1 MNRHRSPRSPRQRGV
16 AALTIVLVLFFIVS
30 MVAAYTSRN
39 LIFEQR
45 TAANQYRSTQA
56 MEAAQAGL
64 EWAKSML
71 NHGSIDQFC
80 QTSTVPTDTTFRQ
93 RYLTIDAS
101 GSVAPLVIAT
111 PTLTPADQLTPSCVF
126 NGSDWDCSC
135 PTSAAPSLATP
146 TGTGIFPAFR
156 VRMVGGAGLLNNPP
170 VPGVGVV
177 RIESVGCTKL
187 DLSPTGCMSFV
198 GQGATSEG
206 RAVAT
211 ELLGLTGGLP
221 SPPLAA
227 LTSGGSVNLGGM
239 AMAVYN
245 ADLAAGGTTIQSRL
259 ATAKAGLVLSS
270 VPGTPGDA
278 STVENDAS
286 LPDPTTAAGARRM
299 FSGVFNM
306 WPDTYRQQPAAIV
319 LDATTPN
326 CTAAGCTALAV
337 RNALLFNPGRV
348 LWIEGNLDVD
358 SAGDIGS
365 SALPALLVVNGNL
378 TFSTAAT
385 IYGLVYTRTGTW
397 STLGSGG
404 VVRGAVVAEGNVAGS
419 GTPRIIYDAGVLKRL
434 RLASG
439 SFVMVPGGW
448 KDFCST
454 ASGAVASPGMFC

>member
-1 MNRHRSPRSPRQRGV
+1 MNRHRSPRPPRQRGV

-64 EWAKSML
+64 EWAKTML
-71 NHGSIDQFC
+71 NHGRIDQFC
-80 QTSTVPTDTTFRQ
+80 QTSTVPTDTTFRD

-101 GSVAPLVIAT
+101 GIVAPLVITT

-126 NGSDWDCSC
+126 NGTGWDCSC
-135 PTSAAPSLATP
+135 PTNTAPSLTAP
-146 TGTGIFPAFR
+146 TGNGIFPAFR
-156 VRMVGGAGLLNNPP
+156 VRMVRGNNLLGK
-170 VPGVGVV
+170 PGFI
-177 RIESVGCTKL
+177 RIESVGCTRL
-187 DLSPTGCMSFV
+187 DLGNAGCMGFL

-206 RAVAT
+206 RAIAT
-211 ELLGLTGGLP
+211 ELLSLTGGLP
-221 SPPLAA
+221 SPPLAT
-227 LTSGGSVNLGGM
+227 LTSGGNVSMAGL

-245 ADLAAGGTTIQSRL
+245 ADLSAGGVTIQARGS
-259 ATAKAGLVLSS
+259 TAGSTALLLSS
-270 VPGTPGDA
+270 VPGTPGSA
-278 STVENDAS
+278 SKIENDTS
-286 LPDPTTAAGARRM
+286 LPDPSTAAGARRM
-299 FSGVFNM
+299 FSAVFNM
-306 WPDTYRQQPAAIV
+306 WPETYRQQPAAVV
-319 LDATTPN
+319 LDATTTG
-326 CTAAGCTALAV
+326 CSAAGCNALAV

-348 LWIEGNLDVD
+348 IWIEGNLDVN

-397 STLGSGG
+397 LTAGTGG
-404 VVRGAVVAEGNVAGS
+404 VVRGAVVAEGNVSGS
-419 GTPRIIYDAGVLKRL
+419 GTPSLIYDPDVLKRL

-454 ASGAVASPGMFC
+454 NTGAVASPGMVC